1 MGNIMKMI
9 WVSSILMRRRIIS
22 GMGKIMK
29 MTEQQH
35 LEAEEDDQWDAEELE
50 DDMEP
55 EPLDE
60 KEEEEEEDHWDGGEC
75 DEAQSEPEPLEDEG
89 ADDLSS
95 LTNE

>member
-1 MGNIMKMI
+1 
-9 WVSSILMRRRIIS
+9 
-22 GMGKIMK
+22 MGKIMK

-60 KEEEEEEDHWDGGEC
+60 KEEEEEEDHRDGGEC
-75 DEAQSEPEPLEDEG
+75 DEAQSEPEPLEDQG